1 MNLSL
6 LVPTQKVCLIET
18 ESENHMNSWRNID
31 EAIQRGETP
40 VDSEEP
46 FQILVGSEWFGDDM
60 VDINGPV
67 QRPVNASDAYV
78 DASNMS
84 LLSEQLLSF
93 DVMIHN

>member
-1 MNLSL
+1 
-6 LVPTQKVCLIET
+6 
-18 ESENHMNSWRNID
+18 
-31 EAIQRGETP
+31 
-40 VDSEEP
+40 
-46 FQILVGSEWFGDDM
+46 M

-78 DASNMS
+78 DASNMT

>member
-60 VDINGPV
+60 ITTSKLKRRFTNKYFIKEGD
-67 QRPVNASDAYV
+67 
-78 DASNMS
+78 
-84 LLSEQLLSF
+84 
-93 DVMIHN
+93 